1 MRGEDVRKGEC
12 EGKGVRKGEC
22 EGEGVRGRCV
32 HCTITTINEI

>member
-12 EGKGVRKGEC
+12 EGEGVRKSVRGED
-22 EGEGVRGRCV
+22 VRGRCV